1 MLIAL
6 HIFESYCTNYFN
18 TNTYI
23 MGKKNILGN
32 NSYTLHKNKD
42 GWGTDPGDGKEIG
55 EILRAMGEMIA
66 TIIGAKKQ

>member
-1 MLIAL
+1 
-6 HIFESYCTNYFN
+6 
-18 TNTYI
+18 

-66 TIIGAKKQ
+66 TIIGAKKK